1 MSLED
6 LRQQIDSIDR
16 EIVERLNRRVLL
28 ASEIG
33 NIKAES
39 GADMYVPVREEEV
52 FRKLEQLQVDGPLDS
67 RAIRAIYPG
76 DHLCFHSFG
85 ETLGYWLFRP

>member
-16 EIVERLNRRVLL
+16 EIVERLNQRVLL

-67 RAIRAIYPG
+67 EQSELYTG